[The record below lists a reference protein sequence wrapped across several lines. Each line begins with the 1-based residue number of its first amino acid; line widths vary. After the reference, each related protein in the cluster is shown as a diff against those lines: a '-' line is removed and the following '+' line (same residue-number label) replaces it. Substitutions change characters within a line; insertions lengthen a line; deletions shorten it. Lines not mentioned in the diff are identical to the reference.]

1 MYYLLVPVFLFSDV
15 PAISCAPGQVF
26 KTLAPSRKNAI
37 REMIET
43 TSTILGVYAAYPLKG
58 ESKPLCK
65 SECNLTIQCHDVTLR
80 RLWAGRIEECK
91 QV

>member
-1 MYYLLVPVFLFSDV
+1 
-15 PAISCAPGQVF
+15 
-26 KTLAPSRKNAI
+26 
-37 REMIET
+37 MIET
-43 TSTILGVYAAYPLKG
+43 TSTISGVYAAYPLKG

-65 SECNLTIQCHDVTLR
+65 SECDLTIQCHDVALR